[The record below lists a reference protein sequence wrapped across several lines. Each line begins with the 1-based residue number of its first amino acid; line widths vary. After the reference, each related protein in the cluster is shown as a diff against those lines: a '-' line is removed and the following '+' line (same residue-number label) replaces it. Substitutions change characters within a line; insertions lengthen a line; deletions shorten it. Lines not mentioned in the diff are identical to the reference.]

1 MKIMNNKVVSMTG
14 FGRARAAL
22 GPQTVGV
29 EIRSLN
35 HRGLD
40 VKLRAYDMQLAPEI
54 EAEILRMVRQTL
66 ARGSV
71 AISLRDETADG
82 QGGALDTSR
91 VRQLHTALDHLRQ
104 EMGLPGPL
112 DLATVGTFMG
122 AAKAGPAT
130 EIPPASWQTLA
141 PAIEVALASLRAMRE
156 QEGAAICA
164 DLASRLA
171 TLRVLV
177 EKIAELAVLV
187 PGRAGRRLEERLAML
202 VGGNQAIDPA
212 RLAQE
217 VALLADRLDVSEEIV
232 RLRAHFDHLAT
243 LLDGQAK
250 DAPGRRI
257 DFLAQEI
264 GREFNTLG
272 GKIQDAT
279 ISALV
284 IDGKAE
290 LEKLREQAQ
299 NIE

>member
-1 MKIMNNKVVSMTG
+1 MNNKVVSMTG
-14 FGRARAAL
+14 FGRARAVL
-22 GPQTVGV
+22 GQRTVGV

-40 VKLRAYDMQLAPEI
+40 IKIRAYDTQLAPEI
-54 EAEILRMVRQTL
+54 ETEILRVVRQTL

-71 AISLRDETADG
+71 VISLRDEATEG
-82 QGGALDTSR
+82 PGGVLDTAR
-91 VRQLHTALDHLRQ
+91 VRQMHAALDGLRQ
-104 EMGLPGPL
+104 EMGLPLPL
-112 DLATVGTFMG
+112 DLGTVGTFMG
-122 AAKAGPAT
+122 AIKAGPAT
-130 EIPPASWQTLA
+130 EIPSSSWVALA
-141 PAIEVALASLRAMRE
+141 PALEAALAGLCAMRE
-156 QEGAAICA
+156 HEGAAIRD
-164 DLASRLA
+164 DLERRLGS
-171 TLRVLV
+171 LRGLV
-177 EKIAELAVLV
+177 ESISNLAALV
-187 PGRAGRRLEERLAML
+187 PGRAARRLEERLVAL
-202 VGGNQAIDPA
+202 TSGSQTIDPP

-217 VALLADRLDVSEEIV
+217 IALLAERLDVSEEIV

-243 LLDGQAK
+243 LLDGNSK

-272 GKIQDAT
+272 GKIQDAA